1 MADLTT
7 LRKDI
12 QDYIYFRL
20 GGDMVDVELDPAH
33 YDMCIDQSIRK
44 YRQKAQNSTES
55 SYVFL
60 EIVEEQQN
68 YTLPDEIQEVRQV
81 FRRAVGSGSSDTGT
95 QFEPFEAAFVNTYLL
110 QAGRVGGQAT
120 YEMYYQYQELSAR
133 LFGGFVNFDWEPVTK
148 RLTLLRKFEA
158 SGENVVLWCYNTR
171 PDTTLLQDNKTQPW
185 IQDYSLA
192 LAKYTLGEARS
203 KFSTIAGPQG
213 GTSMNG
219 DTLKAEAQG
228 EMQDLELQLK
238 IMWMEV
244 IHLVLLLVKFQ
255 DTCL

>member
-238 IMWMEV
+238 NYVDGSDPLSFI
-244 IHLVLLLVKFQ
+244 IG
-255 DTCL
+255 

>member
-81 FRRAVGSGSSDTGT
+81 FRRSVGSGSSDTGT
-95 QFEPFEAAFVNTYLL
+95 QFEPFEAAFV
-110 QAGRVGGQAT
+110 
-120 YEMYYQYQELSAR
+120 LS
-133 LFGGFVNFDWEPVTK
+133 L
-148 RLTLLRKFEA
+148 
-158 SGENVVLWCYNTR
+158 
-171 PDTTLLQDNKTQPW
+171 
-185 IQDYSLA
+185 
-192 LAKYTLGEARS
+192 
-203 KFSTIAGPQG
+203 
-213 GTSMNG
+213 
-219 DTLKAEAQG
+219 
-228 EMQDLELQLK
+228 
-238 IMWMEV
+238 
-244 IHLVLLLVKFQ
+244 IHI
-255 DTCL
+255 

>member
-60 EIVEEQQN
+60 EIVEEQQT

-81 FRRAVGSGSSDTGT
+81 FRRSVGSGSSDTGT

-120 YEMYYQYQELSAR
+120 YEMYYLS
-133 LFGGFVNFDWEPVTK
+133 L
-148 RLTLLRKFEA
+148 
-158 SGENVVLWCYNTR
+158 
-171 PDTTLLQDNKTQPW
+171 
-185 IQDYSLA
+185 
-192 LAKYTLGEARS
+192 
-203 KFSTIAGPQG
+203 
-213 GTSMNG
+213 
-219 DTLKAEAQG
+219 
-228 EMQDLELQLK
+228 
-238 IMWMEV
+238 
-244 IHLVLLLVKFQ
+244 IHI
-255 DTCL
+255 

>member
-1 MADLTT
+1 
-7 LRKDI
+7 
-12 QDYIYFRL
+12 
-20 GGDMVDVELDPAH
+20 MVDVELDPAH

-238 IMWMEV
+238 NYVDGSDPLSFI
-244 IHLVLLLVKFQ
+244 IG
-255 DTCL
+255 

>member
-12 QDYIYFRL
+12 TDYIYLRL
-20 GGDMVDVELDPAH
+20 GGAMVDVELDPEH
-33 YDMCIDQSIRK
+33 YDMCIDQAVRK
-44 YRQKAQNSTES
+44 YRQRAGSSVES
-55 SYVFL
+55 SYLFL
-60 EIVEEQQN
+60 SILENQQE
-68 YTLPDEIQEVRQV
+68 YVLPDEVQEVRQV
-81 FRRAVGSGSSDTGT
+81 FRRSVGSGSSDTGT

-133 LFGGFVNFDWEPVTK
+133 MFGGFVNFEFNPVTK
-148 RLTLLRKFEA
+148 TVTLLRKFSA
-158 SGENVVLWCYNTR
+158 SGEKVVLWVYNTR
-171 PDTTLLQDNKTQPW
+171 PESGLLQDQQIQPW

-213 GTSMNG
+213 GTSLNG
-219 DTLKAEAQG
+219 DTLKAEAQA
-228 EMQDLELQLK
+228 EMAQLEEDLKNYVDGSDPLSF
-238 IMWMEV
+238 I
-244 IHLVLLLVKFQ
+244 IG
-255 DTCL
+255 

>member
-12 QDYIYFRL
+12 TDYIYLRL
-20 GGDMVDVELDPAH
+20 GGAMVDVELDPEH
-33 YDMCIDQSIRK
+33 YDMCIDQAVRK
-44 YRQKAQNSTES
+44 YRQRAGSSVES
-55 SYVFL
+55 SYLFL
-60 EIVEEQQN
+60 SILENQQE
-68 YTLPDEIQEVRQV
+68 YVLPNEVQEVRQV
-81 FRRAVGSGSSDTGT
+81 FRRSVGSGSSDTGT

-133 LFGGFVNFDWEPVTK
+133 MFGGFVNFEFNPVTK
-148 RLTLLRKFEA
+148 TVTLLRKFSA
-158 SGENVVLWCYNTR
+158 SGEKVVLWVYNTR
-171 PDTTLLQDNKTQPW
+171 PESGLLQDQQIQPW

-213 GTSMNG
+213 GTSLNG
-219 DTLKAEAQG
+219 DTLKAEAQA
-228 EMQDLELQLK
+228 EMAQLEEDLKNYVDGSDPLSF
-238 IMWMEV
+238 I
-244 IHLVLLLVKFQ
+244 IG
-255 DTCL
+255 